1 MTNGAKVFVGVI
13 PLRPSREHTGAMTEN
28 RYTYLPPQIPATELE
43 QTVSVDE
50 PVPVGPEADGDGD

>member
-1 MTNGAKVFVGVI
+1 ML
-13 PLRPSREHTGAMTEN
+13 PLARSREHTGSMADN

-50 PVPVGPEADGDGD
+50 PVPVGPETDGDGD